1 MTNVMAQSA
10 PVGHDPWDAPYF
22 GGPVYLT
29 YPAFAVAAPPPAVEV
44 SRPVASAPAEPA
56 LVAAPPPAMASAA
69 APARRGWLAR
79 LFGRR

>member
-1 MTNVMAQSA
+1 MTNAMAQSA

-22 GGPVYLT
+22 GAPVYLT
-29 YPAFAVAAPPPAVEV
+29 YPDFAVAAPP
-44 SRPVASAPAEPA
+44 
-56 LVAAPPPAMASAA
+56 LVAKVAPPPAA